1 MRRYIKKEVL
11 ELLQTI
17 KTASSKV
24 GMLLEKGNKELLQA
38 YLTECQEAAI
48 QAGSTIEEAGE
59 EGAEAVK
66 HLEDYCELLYQILTE
81 EKDYSEALMDKI
93 EKAFAVID
101 VLPEK
106 KEVVF
111 LPYKASMWDSLESV
125 WMTVRDDV
133 NCDAYVVPIPY
144 FDKKA
149 DGSLGEMHY
158 EGNEYPGYVPIT
170 SWERYDISSRRPDVI
185 YIHNPYD
192 DWNFVTSVHPAF
204 YAKELKKYT
213 EQLIYIPYFVLQ
225 EIEPDN
231 HAVIDG
237 IKHFCFLPGTIYAD
251 CVIVQSE
258 NMKQIYVNEFLK
270 AAEKNNLTVDRKEL
284 EKKFLGLGSPK
295 FDKIQN
301 TRKENLEIP
310 EEWMRII
317 QRPDGT
323 QKRIIFYNNSISALL
338 KNDEKMLIKIKDIL
352 SIFKENQNE
361 IALLWRPH
369 PLMESTIKAMR
380 SNLWIRY
387 CELVERYRVEKWGI
401 YDDTANLERAVILAD
416 AYYGDKSSIVQLF
429 QKCGKPVMILN
440 CEVLRNKADSRNLL
454 EDFDLMVNNR
464 QGGF

>member
-24 GMLLEKGNKELLQA
+24 GMLLEKGDKELLQA

-93 EKAFAVID
+93 EKAFAAID

-125 WMTVRDDV
+125 WMAVRDDV

-149 DGSLGEMHY
+149 DGSLGKMHY
-158 EGNEYPGYVPIT
+158 EGNEYPDYVPIT

-231 HAVIDG
+231 QAVIDG
-237 IKHFCFLPGTIYAD
+237 MKHFCFLPGTIYAD

-295 FDKIQN
+295 IDKILR
-301 TRKENLEIP
+301 TKKEELKIP
-310 EEWMRII
+310 EEWLHII
-317 QRPDGT
+317 KD
-323 QKRIIFYNNSISALL
+323 KDNKWKKIVLYNTTVSALL
-338 KNDEKMLIKIKDIL
+338 MYRDKMLDAMEYTFQMFEKN
-352 SIFKENQNE
+352 KEK
-361 IALLWRPH
+361 IALIWRPH
-369 PLMESTIKAMR
+369 PLIDNTIRTMCPE
-380 SNLWIRY
+380 I
-387 CELVERYRVEKWGI
+387 EERYKAIVAKYCQEGWGI
-401 YDDTANLERAVILAD
+401 YDDSSDLGRVIIMSD
-416 AYYGDKSSIVQLF
+416 VYYGDYSSVAHVYSHTN
-429 QKCGKPVMILN
+429 KPVRIQNHKTVSDFIKEMID
-440 CEVLRNKADSRNLL
+440 R
-454 EDFDLMVNNR
+454 
-464 QGGF
+464 